1 MGKRKKDTFTVAG
14 GVKIS
19 TVHSIE
25 KASQRAQNQFQ
36 KIIQPKKRRKKV
48 K

>member
-1 MGKRKKDTFTVAG
+1 MGKKKDTFTVAG

-25 KASQRAQNQFQ
+25 KASQKAQKQYE
-36 KIIQPKKRRKKV
+36 KIILNKRRRRRQR
-48 K
+48 